1 MRKPMELIKDFL
13 RVPVWVVQ
21 RYLLW
26 PLAAVR
32 RGVPIAMAWNDPQW
46 GNQGGGNR
54 NGPPDLDELWRNFN
68 RRLND
73 MFGRKGGGDG
83 DGGDGRPPR
92 VGAGHDFNVPGG
104 AGLLAV
110 LAILVWLASGF
121 YIVDAGERGVVL
133 RFGKYAETTQPG
145 PRWHLPYP
153 VESVEKVNVEQVRTV
168 EVGYKNSVKTK
179 VLSEALMLT
188 DDENIIDLQFSVQYT
203 LKDPEDYLF
212 ANREPDEAVKQA
224 AETAMREIVGKSKM
238 DYVLY
243 EGRADIAARATKLM
257 QEILDR
263 YKTGINVSKL
273 NMQNAQPPEQV
284 QAAFDDAVKAGQDRE
299 RLKNEGQAYAN
310 DVVPKA
316 RGVAARLI
324 EEANGHKQRVVA
336 QAEGDASRFK
346 QILVEYVK
354 APQVTRERLYQD
366 TMQQVMSNT
375 TKVLVD
381 DKQGG
386 NLLYLPLDKL
396 MQLTQSGPQAAPP
409 PPEAPASRPV
419 EQPANTQHQDGLF
432 RSREAFRG
440 RDREERP

>member
-1 MRKPMELIKDFL
+1 
-13 RVPVWVVQ
+13 
-21 RYLLW
+21 
-26 PLAAVR
+26 
-32 RGVPIAMAWNDPQW
+32 MAWNDPQW
-46 GNQGGGNR
+46 GNQGGGKKNSG
-54 NGPPDLDELWRNFN
+54 GPPDLDELWKNFN
-68 RRLND
+68 RRLNEL
-73 MFGRKGGGDG
+73 FGKKGGN
-83 DGGDGRPPR
+83 DGGEPPARIGGGRN
-92 VGAGHDFNVPGG
+92 FNIPGG
-104 AGLLAV
+104 AGLLIGLAV
-110 LAILVWLASGF
+110 LVWLASGF
-121 YIVDAGERGVVL
+121 YIIDAGERGVVL
-133 RFGKYAETTQPG
+133 RFGKFAETTMPG

-153 VESVEKVNVEQVRTV
+153 FEAVEVVNVEQVRTV
-168 EVGYKNSVKTK
+168 EVGYKNNVKTK

-212 ANREPDEAVKQA
+212 ANRDPDEAVKQA

-243 EGRADIAARATKLM
+243 EGRTDIAVRATKLM

-263 YKTGINVSKL
+263 YKTGISLSKL

-299 RLKNEGQAYAN
+299 RLKSEGQAYAN
-310 DVVPKA
+310 DVIPRA
-316 RGVAARLI
+316 RGVAARLL

-336 QAEGDASRFK
+336 QSEGDASRFK
-346 QILVEYVK
+346 QILVEYSK

-396 MQLTQSGPQAAPP
+396 MQMTQTAGQQPAAQSGQPSADSQA
-409 PPEAPASRPV
+409 SHPV
-419 EQPANTQHQDGLF
+419 EQPAQTQSSDGLF
-432 RSREAFRG
+432 RSREAFRN
-440 RDREERP
+440 REREVRP

>member
-1 MRKPMELIKDFL
+1 
-13 RVPVWVVQ
+13 
-21 RYLLW
+21 
-26 PLAAVR
+26 
-32 RGVPIAMAWNDPQW
+32 MAWTDPQW
-46 GNQGGGNR
+46 GNQGGGNK
-54 NGPPDLDELWRNFN
+54 NAGGPPDLDELWKNFN
-68 RRLND
+68 RRLNGF
-73 MFGRKGGGDG
+73 FGKKGGAGDNE
-83 DGGDGRPPR
+83 PPR
-92 VGAGHDFNVPGG
+92 AGGSDFNIPGG
-104 AGLLAV
+104 AGLLIGLAV
-110 LAILVWLASGF
+110 AVWLASGF

-153 VESVEKVNVEQVRTV
+153 FETMEMVNVEQVRTV
-168 EVGYKNSVKTK
+168 EVGYHNNVKAK

-212 ANREPDEAVKQA
+212 SNRDPDEAVKQA

-243 EGRADIAARATKLM
+243 EGRADIAVRATKLM

-263 YKTGINVSKL
+263 YKTGISLSKL

-299 RLKNEGQAYAN
+299 RLKSEGQAYAN
-310 DVVPKA
+310 DVIPKA
-316 RGVAARLI
+316 RGVAARLL
-324 EEANGHKQRVVA
+324 EEAMGHKQRVVA
-336 QAEGDASRFK
+336 QSEGDASRFK
-346 QILVEYVK
+346 QILVEYTK

-366 TMQQVMSNT
+366 TMQQVMTNT

-396 MQLTQSGPQAAPP
+396 MQMTQPGTPQSAAPATQPTPDSQAAH
-409 PPEAPASRPV
+409 PV
-419 EQPANTQHQDGLF
+419 EQPAQTQSSDGLF
-432 RSREAFRG
+432 RSRDAFRN
-440 RDREERP
+440 RDREPRP